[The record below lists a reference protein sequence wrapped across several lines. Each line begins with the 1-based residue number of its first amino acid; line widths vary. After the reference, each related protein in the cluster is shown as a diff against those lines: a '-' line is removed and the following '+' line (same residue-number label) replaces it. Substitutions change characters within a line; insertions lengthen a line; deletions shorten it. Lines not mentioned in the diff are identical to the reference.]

1 MSCQSNRGMMTV
13 GHMALRP
20 LICRHGL
27 IYSDQRQKDVV
38 MNDSR
43 FKEKM
48 AQSLSFLVPTFN
60 HED

>member
-1 MSCQSNRGMMTV
+1 MMTV